1 MFDLNKDNWPEYQF
15 SEIAKQISERIDP
28 AESNARIYVGLEHIE
43 PNSIHIKEYG
53 KPSDVK
59 GTKLK
64 VYKGDIIFGKR
75 RAYQRKAAIA
85 DFDGICSAHAMVLRA
100 KPKIMIPELFPF
112 FLHSDA
118 FMNRAIDIS
127 EGSLSPTIKWKI
139 LAKQKFAIPPLDE
152 QKKLADLLWAGDEL
166 SNKKS
171 DLIFSLNLYKNTLIE
186 DTLFRSKEFNEVKL
200 GDLGQLLGGVTF
212 KNTDLKD
219 GYSKTTTAVIR
230 ANNIK
235 DNKMVFEDMYFV
247 TDNKVQQNKI
257 LKDGDI
263 AICMSNGNP
272 NLVGKSA
279 IVSTEKYLKISV
291 GAFCSAFRPNHK
303 NKEIVQLI
311 FESYTYSQKVLKF
324 VSGTN
329 INNLRPDD
337 LKNIKLRISKNI
349 SSKGINKIFKI
360 FSSIKLN
367 NENLVQLQKVNKSII
382 NNIFS

>member
-1 MFDLNKDNWPEYQF
+1 MFDLNKNNWPEFQF
-15 SEIAKQISERIDP
+15 SEIAEQISERIDP
-28 AESNARIYVGLEHIE
+28 AESDAEVYVGLEHIE

-85 DFDGICSAHAMVLRA
+85 NFDGICSAHAMVLRA

-139 LAKQKFAIPPLDE
+139 LAKQKFTIPPLDD
-152 QKKLADLLWAGDEL
+152 QRKLADLLWAGDEL

-247 TDNKVQQNKI
+247 TDDKVQQNKI

-279 IVSTEKYLKISV
+279 IVSTEKYPKISV

>member
-1 MFDLNKDNWPEYQF
+1 MFDLNKNNWPEYQF
-15 SEIAKQISERIDP
+15 SEIAEQISERIDP
-28 AESNARIYVGLEHIE
+28 AESKAEIYVGLEHIE

-100 KPKIMIPELFPF
+100 KPKVMIPELFPF

-139 LAKQKFAIPPLDE
+139 LAKQKFTIPPLDE

-166 SNKKS
+166 VKK
-171 DLIFSLNLYKNTLIE
+171 KNTLIKSLNILKRTFIE
-186 DTLFRSKEFNEVKL
+186 EFLFRSSNAHEIKL
-200 GDLGQLLGGVTF
+200 GELGKLLRGVSF
-212 KNTDLKD
+212 KNNELRDN
-219 GYSKTTTAVIR
+219 YSDETTAVIR
-230 ANNIK
+230 ANNIQ
-235 DNKMVFEDMYFV
+235 DNKLVFENMYFV
-247 TDNKVQQNKI
+247 INERVEKNK
-257 LKDGDI
+257 LLEDGDI

-272 NLVGKSA
+272 DLVGKA
-279 IVSTEKYLKISV
+279 AVVFTERYSKISV
-291 GAFCSAFRPNHK
+291 GAFCSAFRPNAQY
-303 NKEIVQLI
+303 EDIVSLI
-311 FESYTYSQKVLKF
+311 FESNTYAQKLLKF

-337 LKNIKLRISKNI
+337 LINLKLKISKNI
-349 SSKGINKIFKI
+349 SSKEINKIDQI
-360 FSSIKLN
+360 SSSIRLN
-367 NENLVQLQKVNKSII
+367 NKNLSNLKKINKSLRDE
-382 NNIFS
+382 IFA